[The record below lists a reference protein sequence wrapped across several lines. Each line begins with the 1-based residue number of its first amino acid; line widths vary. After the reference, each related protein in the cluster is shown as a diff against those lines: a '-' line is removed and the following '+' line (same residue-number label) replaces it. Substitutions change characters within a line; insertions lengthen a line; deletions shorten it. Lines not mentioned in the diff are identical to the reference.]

1 MVQPSTVRCVPLS
14 TDFRAIDIGER
25 PIIAGAVL
33 LLDESID
40 QAMSE
45 FAQDAASKRRQRLH
59 AAIYYAGVGILVLGL
74 TCAALIFVFSEGNE
88 AADAADE
95 IARGRMYQHNI
106 ELMGGKLAV
115 YTDEFS
121 RWFAGLWHGRTLGYT
136 AGVLAVA
143 TATVCFV
150 LALALSM
157 PSPPEAARC
166 WLIGGCQLASH
177 VARSGKRL
185 RSWTQKNARS
195 LRRGR

>member
-1 MVQPSTVRCVPLS
+1 MTQPLSDAINTPIARAIFIVQPSTVRCVPLS
-14 TDFRAIDIGER
+14 TGFRAIDIGER

-33 LLDESID
+33 LLDE
-40 QAMSE
+40 
-45 FAQDAASKRRQRLH
+45 
-59 AAIYYAGVGILVLGL
+59 YAGVGILVLGL

-121 RWFAGLWHGRTLGYT
+121 RWFAGLWHGRTLAYT

-157 PSPPEAARC
+157 PSPPEAAR
-166 WLIGGCQLASH
+166 
-177 VARSGKRL
+177 
-185 RSWTQKNARS
+185 
-195 LRRGR
+195 